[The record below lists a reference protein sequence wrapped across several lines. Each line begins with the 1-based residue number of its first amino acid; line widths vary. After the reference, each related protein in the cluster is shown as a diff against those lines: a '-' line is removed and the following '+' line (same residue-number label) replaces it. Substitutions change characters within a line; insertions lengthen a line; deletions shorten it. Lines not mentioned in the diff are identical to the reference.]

1 MQRCANSYSGDY
13 REDRVRLPRS
23 GWLLGGLSGALLGG
37 LSRVVPDCGALLGG
51 LSRGPRGSE
60 ILFGL
65 PKRFA

>member
-23 GWLLGGLSGALLGG
+23 RRSSGALLGG
-37 LSRVVPDCGALLGG
+37 LSGAPLGG
-51 LSRGPRGSE
+51 LGLPKLQVSE

-65 PKRFA
+65 LIIFE